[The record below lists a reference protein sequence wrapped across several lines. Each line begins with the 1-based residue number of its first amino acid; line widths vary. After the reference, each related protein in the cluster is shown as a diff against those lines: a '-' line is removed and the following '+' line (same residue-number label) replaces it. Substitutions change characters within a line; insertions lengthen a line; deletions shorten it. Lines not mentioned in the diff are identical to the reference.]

1 MKDITGYTTQLPSEL
16 YCYHSMRALCME
28 RLELLDPNPDH
39 LKEKLIGKL
48 SSPIARH
55 NSNDDLLY
63 FENRVM
69 DQDTISIRG
78 NLTEIKQRFPNLQG
92 HQQKKAYHLQL
103 KSKSPTQLSS
113 SYLETFQCYDV
124 GRAEN
129 PLETLVSVYGC

>member
-1 MKDITGYTTQLPSEL
+1 
-16 YCYHSMRALCME
+16 ME

-103 KSKSPTQLSS
+103 KSKYPTQSGS
-113 SYLETFQCYDV
+113 SYLETFQCYDI
-124 GRAEN
+124 GRAESI
-129 PLETLVSVYGC
+129 LETLVYDNGC